1 MEGRGN
7 MDKYLLKTVAIA
19 AAALALAACSSAPQ
33 PAATAEPAATTAPP
47 KPAGPVTGKTAFYEI
62 YKPART
68 WATDLMPLSLSS
80 GDLPGFKNEDGKA
93 AVWTAIFVSPSL
105 RQARHFTYA
114 IAAAGT
120 VQKGVTADV
129 PEAWSGATKDAMPF
143 QNSDFTVDS
152 DAAYKTVADK
162 AADWLKDHAD
172 KKCTMT
178 LASAARFPAPVWV
191 VMWGDSRSGGY
202 AQYVNAAT
210 GALVTK

>member
-1 MEGRGN
+1 
-7 MDKYLLKTVAIA
+7 MDKYLLKTAVVA

-33 PAATAEPAATTAPP
+33 PANTEPAVTAPP
-47 KPAGPVTGKTAFYEI
+47 KPAGPVTGKTAFYEM

-68 WATDLMPLSLSS
+68 WATDIMPLSLAS
-80 GDLPGFKNEDGKA
+80 GDLTGFKNEDGKA
-93 AVWTAIFVSPSL
+93 ALWTAIFVSPSL

-114 IAAAGT
+114 IATAGT
-120 VQKGVTADV
+120 VQKGVTAGV
-129 PEAWSGATKDAMPF
+129 PEGWSGATKDAMPF
-143 QNSDFTVDS
+143 QNSDFATDS

-172 KKCTMT
+172 KKCVLT

-202 AQYVNAAT
+202 AQYVNATT

>member
-1 MEGRGN
+1 
-7 MDKYLLKTVAIA
+7 
-19 AAALALAACSSAPQ
+19 
-33 PAATAEPAATTAPP
+33 
-47 KPAGPVTGKTAFYEI
+47 
-62 YKPART
+62 
-68 WATDLMPLSLSS
+68 MPLSLSS

-93 AVWTAIFVSPSL
+93 ALWTAIFVSPSL

-210 GALVTK
+210 GALMTK